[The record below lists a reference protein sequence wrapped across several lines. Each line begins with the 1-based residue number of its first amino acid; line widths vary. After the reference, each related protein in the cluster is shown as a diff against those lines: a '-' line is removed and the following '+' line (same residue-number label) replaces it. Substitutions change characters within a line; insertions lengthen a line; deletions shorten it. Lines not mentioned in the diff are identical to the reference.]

1 MSDSP
6 ICVPNK
12 QAEQSEKANKIEG
25 LMPEEDSSDSP
36 VTEITIDEPPAASSP
51 TIGADSEGCT
61 TDADTLHCVD
71 RCGGCM
77 MTCEPAHKCP
87 GCRANMHPWCGV
99 AFGEEGYGQA
109 IQCPPC
115 RGVSM
120 YLAVE
125 QLSTSTSATS
135 TSHRNIEQSTT
146 SASAVTISVPNSSG
160 ISASALSPSLP
171 NSSGAT
177 VSTSQSDTH
186 TAVGIPSTPTLRTF
200 QNLDLNLYEEGYDSD
215 GQIGP
220 HFDANIA
227 EGPQI
232 YDEDEIDEIMNAI
245 PTEDDTPDEFV
256 MIASEDILKLKVAE
270 LKVEIEKRGL
280 VCSGLK
286 KNLQE
291 IPKKAMIDRTP
302 Y

>member
-1 MSDSP
+1 MERRH
-6 ICVPNK
+6 
-12 QAEQSEKANKIEG
+12 EQTLNSYCSFRG
-25 LMPEEDSSDSP
+25 
-36 VTEITIDEPPAASSP
+36 IT
-51 TIGADSEGCT
+51 
-61 TDADTLHCVD
+61 
-71 RCGGCM
+71 
-77 MTCEPAHKCP
+77 CP
-87 GCRANMHPWCGV
+87 HRLCRRAC
-99 AFGEEGYGQA
+99 
-109 IQCPPC
+109 
-115 RGVSM
+115 
-120 YLAVE
+120 
-125 QLSTSTSATS
+125 ST
-135 TSHRNIEQSTT
+135 EQSTT
-146 SASAVTISVPNSSG
+146 SSSTV
-160 ISASALSPSLP
+160 SPSVP

-232 YDEDEIDEIMNAI
+232 YDEDEIDEIMTAI

-291 IPKKAMIDRTP
+291 ILKKAMIDRTP
-302 Y
+302 ISNAAVRTTITSPVIPRGFAVTAHWVPLTAEDDVVPEPVDNPEFFCAPTIPENERNCSVPLKHNFQEAFDRPEFTGKVK